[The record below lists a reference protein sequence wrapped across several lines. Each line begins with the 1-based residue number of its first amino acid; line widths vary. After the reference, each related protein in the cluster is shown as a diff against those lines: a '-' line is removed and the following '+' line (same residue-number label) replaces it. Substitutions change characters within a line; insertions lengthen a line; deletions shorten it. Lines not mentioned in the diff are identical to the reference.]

1 VCDLEREIGLRL
13 SGRILGVH
21 PFATLIMP
29 LRLVEGKS
37 PVFRARASLASRPAG
52 RWKRAGYFATGDEKV
67 LEESKEKAAAG
78 GRSNQDL
85 LFYGRFLPSPGFLLQ
100 NYAILCNALKV

>member
-1 VCDLEREIGLRL
+1 MCDLEREIGLRL
-13 SGRILGVH
+13 SGPILGVH

-52 RWKRAGYFATGDEKV
+52 RWKRAGYFEKG
-67 LEESKEKAAAG
+67 AAG